1 MINEEAINYMDSLQI
16 GEFCTVNI
24 PVYSG
29 ELIASTCIYM
39 GKDEQG
45 RYILKDENCFKMSKD
60 FIRKNRISIDKE
72 FDGDKAFDI
81 YKDIKKAQEN
91 KEKQKHKKNRDAR

>member
-1 MINEEAINYMDSLQI
+1 MIDEEAINYMESLQI

-24 PVYSG
+24 PIYSG
-29 ELIASTCIYM
+29 EFIASTCIYM

-45 RYILKDENCFKMSKD
+45 RYILKDENCFKMSKE
-60 FIRKNRISIDKE
+60 FMRKNKISIDKN

-81 YKDIKKAQEN
+81 YKDIKKEQKKQN
-91 KEKQKHKKNRDAR
+91 KQKSKKDRDAR